1 MKTLTLAILGMCFSL
16 AAAEPASTG
25 TQLRRAPY
33 KEIRTKAN
41 HDPAIR
47 EAKRKELERKQQEME
62 EHRKKMEALRRGG
75 ATNSASSKSSINAAP
90 QAPKPK

>member
-1 MKTLTLAILGMCFSL
+1 MKTLTLAIIGMCFSL
-16 AAAEPASTG
+16 AAAEPASAVP
-25 TQLRRAPY
+25 QLRRAPY
-33 KEIRTKAN
+33 KEVRTKAN

-75 ATNSASSKSSINAAP
+75 ATNSASFKSSINAA
-90 QAPKPK
+90 QQGLKPK